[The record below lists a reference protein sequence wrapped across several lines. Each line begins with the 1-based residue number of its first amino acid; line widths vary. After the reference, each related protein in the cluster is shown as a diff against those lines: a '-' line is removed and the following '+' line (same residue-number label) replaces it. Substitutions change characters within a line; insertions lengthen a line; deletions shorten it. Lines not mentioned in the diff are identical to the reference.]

1 MQELL
6 YFLLVVSIVVTV
18 HELGHFWAAR
28 AVGVRVRVFSIG
40 MGPRLLGYVSGH
52 GWWFGRLPEELLARG
67 GTDYRLSLLP
77 IGGYVHIA
85 GIVDEN
91 FDAAESTAPPQPW
104 EFRAKRTWQKALI
117 LSAGVGMNFLTAML
131 LFAGIALV
139 QGQSEPATTRVGY
152 VLPDSPAWQ
161 WGFRSGDHIRA
172 VDGKAVMSWGE
183 LLERLT
189 LGGVATVRRVE
200 LVRADGQPHT
210 LEIPTADILKHLS
223 ERSSLGLLPEGTRVV
238 VLAVETLRP
247 AGRAG
252 LQAQDTLLRCSGEEL
267 VAVEQ
272 LIRCVQSHA
281 GEELRLEWK
290 RGADTLAAVV
300 RPDADGKI
308 GVQIATVY
316 AGPQRR
322 ITYSVA
328 EALGLGV
335 RQSLAAAA
343 GFVNAVVHIVRGE
356 LSLRESVGGPIRI
369 AELASQQ
376 AELGVVNFLTFLALL
391 SVTLAVI
398 NLLPLPALDGGHLV
412 VVLLEGLLRR
422 ELPVRFKLALQQV
435 GVVLLV
441 TLMVLV
447 LLNDL
452 RR

>member
-1 MQELL
+1 
-6 YFLLVVSIVVTV
+6 
-18 HELGHFWAAR
+18 
-28 AVGVRVRVFSIG
+28 
-40 MGPRLLGYVSGH
+40 
-52 GWWFGRLPEELLARG
+52 
-67 GTDYRLSLLP
+67 
-77 IGGYVHIA
+77 
-85 GIVDEN
+85 
-91 FDAAESTAPPQPW
+91 
-104 EFRAKRTWQKALI
+104 
-117 LSAGVGMNFLTAML
+117 
-131 LFAGIALV
+131 
-139 QGQSEPATTRVGY
+139 
-152 VLPDSPAWQ
+152 
-161 WGFRSGDHIRA
+161 
-172 VDGKAVMSWGE
+172 
-183 LLERLT
+183 
-189 LGGVATVRRVE
+189 
-200 LVRADGQPHT
+200 
-210 LEIPTADILKHLS
+210 
-223 ERSSLGLLPEGTRVV
+223 
-238 VLAVETLRP
+238 
-247 AGRAG
+247 
-252 LQAQDTLLRCSGEEL
+252 
-267 VAVEQ
+267 
-272 LIRCVQSHA
+272 
-281 GEELRLEWK
+281 
-290 RGADTLAAVV
+290 
-300 RPDADGKI
+300 
-308 GVQIATVY
+308 VQIATVY

-441 TLMVLV
+441 ALMVLV